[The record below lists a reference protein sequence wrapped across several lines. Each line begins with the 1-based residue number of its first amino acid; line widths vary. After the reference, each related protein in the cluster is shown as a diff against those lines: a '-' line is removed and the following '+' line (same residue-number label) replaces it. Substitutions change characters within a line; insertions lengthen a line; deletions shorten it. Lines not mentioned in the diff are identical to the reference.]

1 MVAEAEVPKSLV
13 TKLVDAIDSL
23 GTTVAQPL
31 AWLARPSQKTLRGLI
46 RDTILTVADRGRVV
60 IVAHAA
66 SMALGPRPG
75 VLRVLVTGSPET
87 RVERL
92 VLAGLLTEKDAA
104 TAIDESDRNRR
115 QYLEMF
121 YGVQDE
127 GPAYYDLVINTDRL
141 SIDQAV
147 ALLLAVIRT

>member
-1 MVAEAEVPKSLV
+1 M
-13 TKLVDAIDSL
+13 
-23 GTTVAQPL
+23 
-31 AWLARPSQKTLRGLI
+31 
-46 RDTILTVADRGRVV
+46 

-87 RVERL
+87 RIERL
-92 VLAGLLTEKDAA
+92 VRSGLLNERDAV

-115 QYLEMF
+115 QYLAMF

-127 GPAYYDLVINTDRL
+127 SPAHYDLVINTDRVG
-141 SIDQAV
+141 IDQAV
-147 ALLLAVIRT
+147 ALLVAAIRT